1 MNPHQQGAEWLNQRT
16 GCLTGS
22 RMADA
27 LDRLKNGE
35 PSKKCIDL
43 VRAILAERMTGDIRQ
58 AFVNDAMRHGIETEP
73 EARDAYEAHTG
84 NLVTL
89 CGYVPHPAIEYFGAS
104 PDGLIDSDG
113 LLEIKCP
120 TAETHIDYLL
130 AGVVPDQYKPQMLAQ
145 LACTGRVW
153 CDFVS
158 YHPKVKDANKRLFI
172 RRFEPT
178 TEDIAK
184 IEEQAVSFLD
194 LVDKLFDKVHA

>member
-1 MNPHQQGAEWLNQRT
+1 
-16 GCLTGS
+16 
-22 RMADA
+22 
-27 LDRLKNGE
+27 
-35 PSKKCIDL
+35 
-43 VRAILAERMTGDIRQ
+43 
-58 AFVNDAMRHGIETEP
+58 
-73 EARDAYEAHTG
+73 
-84 NLVTL
+84 
-89 CGYVPHPAIEYFGAS
+89 
-104 PDGLIDSDG
+104 
-113 LLEIKCP
+113 
-120 TAETHIDYLL
+120 
-130 AGVVPDQYKPQMLAQ
+130 VPDQYKPQMLAQ